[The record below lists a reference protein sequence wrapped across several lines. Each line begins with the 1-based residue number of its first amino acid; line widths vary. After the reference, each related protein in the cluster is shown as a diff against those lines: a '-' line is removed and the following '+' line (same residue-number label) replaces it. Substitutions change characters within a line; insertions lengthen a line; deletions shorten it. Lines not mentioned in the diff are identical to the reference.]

1 MILAQGVHK
10 TKAAGATN
18 KLKPAKPKQGR
29 KKPEQNSKGTKQKNA
44 RYKERK
50 QNSRHGGPIHR
61 ENQNLSKQSNGSA
74 CHS

>member
-18 KLKPAKPKQGR
+18 KLKPAKPKQRR
-29 KKPEQNSKGTKQKNA
+29 KKTEQNSKGTKQKNA

-50 QNSRHGGPIHR
+50 QNSRHGDPTHR
-61 ENQNLSKQSNGSA
+61 ENQNHLS
-74 CHS
+74 